1 MYAWDHNGNQLFAT
15 SITPNPIFSHPIAV
29 DIDGDNKLEIIY
41 VDGAQITIL
50 NSYGQR
56 VNSDL
61 DYIVQFYK
69 GSPAVKDID
78 GDGKLDLVSGG
89 TTSSK
94 DQAVVRKWT
103 LGNSHAD
110 AKVGRYQYIGSN
122 KNIQDFTR
130 RFYKETLSRDAEPAG
145 LNYWTDSL
153 VTGTLAGADLA
164 RSFIYSDEFLARGT
178 SDEEFLDI
186 MYSSFF
192 NRPPDSEGYNFY
204 ISEMQNGVSRGD
216 VLESFLLSLEF
227 ENLCRDYNIRARN

>member
-1 MYAWDHNGNQLFAT
+1 MYAWNGNGNQIFGVQHSINPLFGAVT
-15 SITPNPIFSHPIAV
+15 AV
-29 DIDGDNKLEIIY
+29 DIDNDNRLEIIY
-41 VDGAQITIL
+41 ADGAQITIL
-50 NSYGQR
+50 NASGQKI
-56 VNSDL
+56 NSEFE
-61 DYIVQFYK
+61 YVVYFYK
-69 GSPAVKDID
+69 GAPAVQDID
-78 GDGKLDLVSGG
+78 RDGTLDLISGG
-89 TTSSK
+89 TTSTI
-94 DQAVVRKWT
+94 DQAVVRKWSLNGSRT
-103 LGNSHAD
+103 D
-110 AKVGRYQYIGSN
+110 AKVGRSQYIGSN

-130 RFYKETLSRDAEPAG
+130 RFYKETLGRDAEPAG

-153 VTGTLAGADLA
+153 VTGILAGADLA